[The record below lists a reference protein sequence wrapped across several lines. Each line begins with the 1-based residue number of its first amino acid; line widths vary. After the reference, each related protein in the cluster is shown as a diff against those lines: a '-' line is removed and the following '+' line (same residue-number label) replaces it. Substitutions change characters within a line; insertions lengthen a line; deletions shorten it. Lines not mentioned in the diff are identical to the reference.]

1 MNRIKQHWKR
11 SDYFQMGIGRF
22 KAMDTTRIFVYPINN
37 IDAINEAK
45 YRCVPD
51 FPERY
56 TLNCG
61 NSGGDVWFQKTNAP
75 LKLVVYQAEQY
86 LMRLE
91 RKRHLEVSDGNI
103 INRI

>member
-37 IDAINEAK
+37 IDAINEAE

-75 LKLVVYQAEQY
+75 LKNVEPNRE
-86 LMRLE
+86 RLTSNLD
-91 RKRHLEVSDGNI
+91 K
-103 INRI
+103 